1 MIQSKEYIIHQ
12 IANDIKNHIGQKY
25 KDKSNIDWGLYTG
38 LLGLIVFF
46 CFTAVRKISPDSSAT
61 IPVIIHAKLLPKTLD
76 VAS

>member
-12 IANDIKNHIGQKY
+12 IANDIKTHIGQKY

-46 CFTAVRKISPDSSAT
+46 VLLSLLSGKSPGR
-61 IPVIIHAKLLPKTLD
+61 LL
-76 VAS
+76 

>member
-12 IANDIKNHIGQKY
+12 IANNIKTHIGQKY

-46 CFTAVRKISPDSSAT
+46 VS
-61 IPVIIHAKLLPKTLD
+61 LLSGKFLRTVVQLFL
-76 VAS
+76 

>member
-12 IANDIKNHIGQKY
+12 IANDIKTHIGQKY

-46 CFTAVRKISPDSSAT
+46 VSLLSGEIIT
-61 IPVIIHAKLLPKTLD
+61 IM
-76 VAS
+76 

>member
-12 IANDIKNHIGQKY
+12 IANDIKTHIGQKY

-46 CFTAVRKISPDSSAT
+46 VSLLSGKFLRTV
-61 IPVIIHAKLLPKTLD
+61 VKLFL
-76 VAS
+76 

>member
-12 IANDIKNHIGQKY
+12 IANDIKTHIGQKY

-46 CFTAVRKISPDSSAT
+46 VSLLSEEIIT
-61 IPVIIHAKLLPKTLD
+61 IM
-76 VAS
+76 

>member
-12 IANDIKNHIGQKY
+12 IANDIKAHIGQKY

-46 CFTAVRKISPDSSAT
+46 VS
-61 IPVIIHAKLLPKTLD
+61 LLTGKFLRTVVQLFL
-76 VAS
+76 

>member
-12 IANDIKNHIGQKY
+12 IANDIKTHIGQKY

-46 CFTAVRKISPDSSAT
+46 LFHCCPE
-61 IPVIIHAKLLPKTLD
+61 KLLP
-76 VAS
+76 

>member
-12 IANDIKNHIGQKY
+12 IDNDIKTHIGQKY

-46 CFTAVRKISPDSSAT
+46 VSLLSGEIIT
-61 IPVIIHAKLLPKTLD
+61 IM
-76 VAS
+76 